1 MPVKFLKLTDNDLF
15 RILRFITFMKRKN
28 LISQN
33 KRLNYIALDNN
44 KKLLFKNNNLNTLM
58 RLVNKIR
65 YFNQF

>member
-44 KKLLFKNNNLNTLM
+44 KNLLFRKNNLNILM
-58 RLVNKIR
+58 KLV
-65 YFNQF
+65 